1 MVSIIK
7 NILFG
12 QGGAKITKHQS
23 SPTPLA
29 TSTAPQN
36 DPNHEREILRKK
48 ALLTHHQKEE

>member
-1 MVSIIK
+1 MVGIIK

-12 QGGAKITKHQS
+12 QSGAKITKRQS

-29 TSTAPQN
+29 VPTTPQN
-36 DPNHEREILRKK
+36 DPNHEREILRRR

>member
-1 MVSIIK
+1 MVGIIK

-12 QGGAKITKHQS
+12 QTDAKITKHHS

-29 TSTAPQN
+29 TSTALQN
-36 DPNHEREILRKK
+36 DPNHEREILRKR